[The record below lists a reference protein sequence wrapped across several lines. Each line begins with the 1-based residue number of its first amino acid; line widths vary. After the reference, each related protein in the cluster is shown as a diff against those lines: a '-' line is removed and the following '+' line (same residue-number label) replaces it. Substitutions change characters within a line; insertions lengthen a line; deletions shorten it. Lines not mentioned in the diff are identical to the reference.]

1 MAKFEDAFSRT
12 MLHEGDYNNDEDD
25 AGGETYRGI
34 SRRYNPSWKGWEVID
49 DCKRFDFSLEDCLNM
64 KGNIMDDLVEDF
76 YKDKYW
82 NPFWGDEIDNQ
93 AIANELFDTAV
104 NMGIYRAVKFL
115 QQALNYL
122 NRNGTIYSD
131 IVEDGAFGRNTMRA
145 FKSLPKR
152 DYDVLYKMMNVL
164 QGMHYMNYMSKSP
177 TQEKYARGW
186 FKRVDFE
193 KTDPMDYVV
202 ELNGG

>member
-1 MAKFEDAFSRT
+1 MANFKISFNKT
-12 MLHEGDYNNDEDD
+12 MGHEGGYVNDPDD

-34 SRRYNPSWKGWEVID
+34 SRRFNPSWEGWSVID
-49 DCKRFDFSLEDCLNM
+49 SCKKNGFDIKKCLDVN
-64 KGNIMDDLVEDF
+64 KDLLNTVVMNF

-104 NMGIYRAVKFL
+104 NMGVHRAVKFL

-193 KTDPMDYVV
+193 KTDPIDYIV